1 MGTIPEWGMKRRE
14 QGSTPTMPYMPYW
27 FESFG
32 PFLTWVVPCLALA
45 GLWTA
50 KCSDNLQ
57 LQRAAERIY
66 FAAMLLV
73 AWVALRTVIANEGC
87 WLIHMTSIG
96 AMVMGAT
103 YPASEYPNAERESEV
118 ELEY

>member
-1 MGTIPEWGMKRRE
+1 
-14 QGSTPTMPYMPYW
+14 MPYMPYW

-32 PFLTWVVPCLALA
+32 PCLPWVVPCIALA

-50 KCSDNLQ
+50 KCSENRQ
-57 LQRAAERIY
+57 LQRTAERIY

-87 WLIHMTSIG
+87 WLLHMASIG
-96 AMVMGAT
+96 AMVLGAT
-103 YPASEYPNAERESEV
+103 FPVPDHPSVEHETEV
-118 ELEY
+118 PFCDLP